1 MGINYSFEDENEIA
15 RAHELVKANVGI
27 SADRLLVMPQANL
40 ETYKDEFEQADSQAN
55 ALAIVGK
62 YKGQFGRYT
71 EAFLNDV
78 NFTDGYRV
86 VFDFIEKEPATAG
99 TLWQSITDKE
109 QNENALKNS
118 RADFTADK
126 DAFETKFRE
135 SFGESFRGNED
146 LYNEIYAGAYA
157 FYLKNLA
164 TIGDNDKS
172 INNTINKF
180 NNTGGIYQFVE
191 INEQPVFI
199 PPNVDG
205 NAIKKNVTDML
216 DNPHRYNI
224 TSGANFT
231 IQDIVENKDEYTV
244 VVEGGTAKLIQ
255 NSNILFAAEI
265 YQKLPSGSNEF
276 VYSDVMVHSDDA
288 YDTDTSIIDFDE
300 TWSFDKPKNL
310 NNKINKQVAKTKFI
324 ETIDNELSP
333 TTVEIDTSTFER
345 VTQLKEIVYKNVAD
359 DEGIP
364 YADVFSGDLAVTTRD
379 MQNLN
384 AISLYIKD
392 GDIQP
397 YILDYLS
404 TFDYLGKLK
413 NKDVQKEVTKQWK
426 TKELRV
432 RTTSNTESALMTPLQ
447 SLTDIVRSIEI
458 ANDVEEE
465 NFVGVELIP

>member
-27 SADRLLVMPQANL
+27 SADRMLVMPQANL

-126 DAFETKFRE
+126 DAFETKFKE

-146 LYNEIYAGAYA
+146 LFNEIYAGAYA

-164 TIGDNDKS
+164 TIGDNDKA

-205 NAIKKNVTDML
+205 NAIKKCN
-216 DNPHRYNI
+216 RY
-224 TSGANFT
+224 
-231 IQDIVENKDEYTV
+231 
-244 VVEGGTAKLIQ
+244 
-255 NSNILFAAEI
+255 
-265 YQKLPSGSNEF
+265 
-276 VYSDVMVHSDDA
+276 
-288 YDTDTSIIDFDE
+288 
-300 TWSFDKPKNL
+300 
-310 NNKINKQVAKTKFI
+310 
-324 ETIDNELSP
+324 
-333 TTVEIDTSTFER
+333 
-345 VTQLKEIVYKNVAD
+345 
-359 DEGIP
+359 
-364 YADVFSGDLAVTTRD
+364 
-379 MQNLN
+379 
-384 AISLYIKD
+384 
-392 GDIQP
+392 
-397 YILDYLS
+397 
-404 TFDYLGKLK
+404 
-413 NKDVQKEVTKQWK
+413 
-426 TKELRV
+426 
-432 RTTSNTESALMTPLQ
+432 
-447 SLTDIVRSIEI
+447 
-458 ANDVEEE
+458 
-465 NFVGVELIP
+465 VG